1 MNINGTSFGQNGTW
15 VIVFLIS
22 IILLCALLTRLFKN
36 NSHSN
41 RPESDKD
48 ELMSQ
53 YSNKSKKGF
62 EEALN
67 AARDKMI
74 EGAMAQFQKELKNNM
89 QHLNEVFVSESK
101 RITETIDSNLRDFQ
115 AKSSEIIEKS
125 RTNLEK
131 SSSDVDEKINQAII
145 LRKNEAINAVEL
157 RMNKILASYLNKSLE
172 GAISLSDQEEYI
184 IEKLDANKEIIIRDI
199 NNA

>member
-53 YSNKSKKGF
+53 YSNKSKKSF

>member
-115 AKSSEIIEKS
+115 AKSTEIIEKS